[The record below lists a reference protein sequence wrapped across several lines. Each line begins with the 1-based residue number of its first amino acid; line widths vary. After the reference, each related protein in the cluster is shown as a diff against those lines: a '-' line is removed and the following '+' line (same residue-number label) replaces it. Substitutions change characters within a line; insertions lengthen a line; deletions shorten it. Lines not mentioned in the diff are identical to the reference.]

1 MNYQLGNLQSQVII
15 TYFYSEII
23 TLTKSPSSLLFL
35 KRLFKEVDSRRTPS
49 VGLIAFVYME
59 GLWALMLNVTS

>member
-35 KRLFKEVDSRRTPS
+35 KRLFKEVDNRRTP
-49 VGLIAFVYME
+49 VGLIVFVYVE